1 MVGRLKTQMADPC
14 ITCHWSVVGCDTTT
28 IATIHII
35 SPEIGHTAR
44 SVLFVEVRGHLFS
57 LFSVQ
62 GIPLGKI
69 SLGLSIVF
77 LEVVQAFNSTWLL
90 LLLLHYPLYFWK
102 LSRHLTLPGSYY
114 CYCASRDTQISFGW
128 YLVIQGYFCGVQSR
142 T

>member
-28 IATIHII
+28 IATIHIT

-57 LFSVQ
+57 LFSVL

-77 LEVVQAFNSTWLL
+77 LEVVQAFNSTWL
-90 LLLLHYPLYFWK
+90 F
-102 LSRHLTLPGSYY
+102 TDGAYY

-128 YLVIQGYFCGVQSR
+128 CLVSQGYFCGVQSR